1 MNFKS
6 WIALIVLISYDLAI
20 TTASSIIYNT
30 ANNYGSK
37 WVYETN
43 NERCLSFLKP
53 PTNIHQSCIK
63 LDNPDLLVF
72 DYPKM
77 MLATLYFKPNPRKIL
92 IIGLGGGSLPNALI
106 KLLPSTQ
113 IDIVEIDPEVAA
125 IAKNYFLFKP
135 TGNVK
140 IFIEDGFEFVQKAT
154 AESYD
159 LIFIDAFTEDYVPS
173 SFLTLDFVSN
183 VKRILTKTGTVSV
196 NGFGKKNKRYRLETQ
211 LYKNTFNSITNLTSN
226 NRVIIATNDQF
237 PPHTQIIQQAEKW
250 ETAFE
255 EIGINVNWLLKKLK
269 LGR

>member
-1 MNFKS
+1 
-6 WIALIVLISYDLAI
+6 
-20 TTASSIIYNT
+20 
-30 ANNYGSK
+30 
-37 WVYETN
+37 
-43 NERCLSFLKP
+43 
-53 PTNIHQSCIK
+53 
-63 LDNPDLLVF
+63 
-72 DYPKM
+72 
-77 MLATLYFKPNPRKIL
+77 MLATLYFKPNPQKIL

-173 SFLTLDFVSN
+173 SFLTLDFVSI
-183 VKRILTKTGTVSV
+183 VQRILSKRGTVSG
-196 NGFGKKNKRYRLETQ
+196 NGFGKKNKRYKLESE
-211 LYKNTFNSITNLTSN
+211 LYEKTFTNIINLTST
-226 NRVIIATNDQF
+226 NRVIIATNEQLPSSDQI
-237 PPHTQIIQQAEKW
+237 TQQAEKW

-255 EIGINVNWLLKKLK
+255 EIGINVNWLLRKLK
-269 LGR
+269 LGK